1 MMSRASSGLVKH
13 RDVATVQ
20 AAFNVDVKLAPA
32 ATVAAAADEVTH
44 GETDGVVGTV
54 LAAATTTLT
63 STVDVGGTE
72 GSHSRMEQLEENVD
86 KFMQKMGI
94 HGNTALPLLFLDHQY
109 SIMIPTEFKNL
120 QRRIEFAQSK

>member
-1 MMSRASSGLVKH
+1 MMSRASSGLVNH
-13 RDVATVQ
+13 SDVATVQ

-44 GETDGVVGTV
+44 GETDGVAGTV

-63 STVDVGGTE
+63 STVDVGGTG

-94 HGNTALPLLFLDHQY
+94 HGNTALTLLFQY
-109 SIMIPTEFKNL
+109 SIMIPTEFQNL